1 VSGGVS
7 ACPRAGPNRRQAEAG
22 GTPPLSAGLHLQ
34 ALSRARPLEVGE
46 VVE

>member
-1 VSGGVS
+1 MPARGAKPPTGGS
-7 ACPRAGPNRRQAEAG
+7 G

-34 ALSRARPLEVGE
+34 APSRARPLEVGE